1 MSTSINDDLFPSSN
15 EQLGV
20 TSVALSEQENRYYFA
35 VRYSNG
41 KKVLDLG
48 CGLGFGSHILR
59 RNAEVV
65 FGIDISESSIS
76 FSSNSYSDSNLF
88 FLLGDGSNL
97 PFPDNYFDMITCF
110 EVIEHIDDHD
120 NFLNECKR
128 VLNSKGLFLC
138 STPNKRFHS
147 GYWNKPLNPFHNQEF
162 NMEDF
167 YKLISSNFHV
177 RSFHGQSVMSTSS
190 RFKCEFYLLAL
201 KLLNLSGIIY
211 NHYNKERGHSF
222 WVLSYKSN
230 PIINLI
236 FKLADNVLN
245 IKQEKPKLNGD
256 HHIKG
261 DSVEVT
267 PLSSSNTKYVVSV
280 AQKL

>member
-97 PFPDNYFDMITCF
+97 PFPDNYFDTVSYTHLTLPTI
-110 EVIEHIDDHD
+110 
-120 NFLNECKR
+120 
-128 VLNSKGLFLC
+128 
-138 STPNKRFHS
+138 
-147 GYWNKPLNPFHNQEF
+147 
-162 NMEDF
+162 
-167 YKLISSNFHV
+167 
-177 RSFHGQSVMSTSS
+177 
-190 RFKCEFYLLAL
+190 LL
-201 KLLNLSGIIY
+201 
-211 NHYNKERGHSF
+211 
-222 WVLSYKSN
+222 V
-230 PIINLI
+230 
-236 FKLADNVLN
+236 
-245 IKQEKPKLNGD
+245 
-256 HHIKG
+256 
-261 DSVEVT
+261 
-267 PLSSSNTKYVVSV
+267 
-280 AQKL
+280 